1 MEKPNIKPVNANFSS
16 GPCSKRPGWTID
28 ALKNSPIGRSHRH
41 KVCKEKLNEVINNLG
56 NMDPRKNK
64 HAEDNRRDLLI
75 ALGQV
80 RTDLGFLQPDIRYK
94 WERKEIMNNIDDLM
108 ELIAKKR
115 FF

>member
-1 MEKPNIKPVNANFSS
+1 MIKIMTNF
-16 GPCSKRPGWTID
+16 
-28 ALKNSPIGRSHRH
+28 
-41 KVCKEKLNEVINNLG
+41 EKLNEAINNLG
-56 NMDPRKNK
+56 NMDTRKNK

-75 ALGQV
+75 ALGQI

-94 WERKEIMNNIDDLM
+94 WERKEVMNNIDDLM

>member
-1 MEKPNIKPVNANFSS
+1 MTKF
-16 GPCSKRPGWTID
+16 
-28 ALKNSPIGRSHRH
+28 
-41 KVCKEKLNEVINNLG
+41 EKLNEAINNLG
-56 NMDPRKNK
+56 NMDTRKNK

-75 ALGQV
+75 ALGQI

-94 WERKEIMNNIDDLM
+94 WERKEVMNNIDDLM

>member
-1 MEKPNIKPVNANFSS
+1 MTQF
-16 GPCSKRPGWTID
+16 
-28 ALKNSPIGRSHRH
+28 
-41 KVCKEKLNEVINNLG
+41 EKLNEVINNLG
-56 NMDPRKNK
+56 NMDTRKNK

-75 ALGQV
+75 ALGQI

-94 WERKEIMNNIDDLM
+94 WERKEVMNNIDDLM

>member
-1 MEKPNIKPVNANFSS
+1 MTKF
-16 GPCSKRPGWTID
+16 
-28 ALKNSPIGRSHRH
+28 
-41 KVCKEKLNEVINNLG
+41 EKLNEAINNLG
-56 NMDPRKNK
+56 NMDTRKNK

>member
-1 MEKPNIKPVNANFSS
+1 MIKIMTNF
-16 GPCSKRPGWTID
+16 K
-28 ALKNSPIGRSHRH
+28 
-41 KVCKEKLNEVINNLG
+41 KLNEAINNLAD
-56 NMDPRKNK
+56 MDTRKNK

>member
-1 MEKPNIKPVNANFSS
+1 MTKF
-16 GPCSKRPGWTID
+16 
-28 ALKNSPIGRSHRH
+28 
-41 KVCKEKLNEVINNLG
+41 EKLNEAINNLG
-56 NMDPRKNK
+56 NMDTRKNK

-75 ALGQV
+75 ALGQI

-94 WERKEIMNNIDDLM
+94 WERKELMNRIDDLQ

>member
-1 MEKPNIKPVNANFSS
+1 MIKIMTNF
-16 GPCSKRPGWTID
+16 K
-28 ALKNSPIGRSHRH
+28 
-41 KVCKEKLNEVINNLG
+41 KLNEAINNLG
-56 NMDPRKNK
+56 NMDTRKNK

-75 ALGQV
+75 ALGQI

-94 WERKEIMNNIDDLM
+94 WERKEIMNGIDDLM

>member
-1 MEKPNIKPVNANFSS
+1 MTNF
-16 GPCSKRPGWTID
+16 K
-28 ALKNSPIGRSHRH
+28 
-41 KVCKEKLNEVINNLG
+41 KLNEAINNLG
-56 NMDPRKNK
+56 NMDTRKNK

-94 WERKEIMNNIDDLM
+94 LERKEIMNNIDDLM

>member
-1 MEKPNIKPVNANFSS
+1 MTNF
-16 GPCSKRPGWTID
+16 
-28 ALKNSPIGRSHRH
+28 
-41 KVCKEKLNEVINNLG
+41 EKLNEAINNLG
-56 NMDPRKNK
+56 NMDTRKNK
-64 HAEDNRRDLLI
+64 HTEDNRRDLLI

>member
-1 MEKPNIKPVNANFSS
+1 MTKF
-16 GPCSKRPGWTID
+16 
-28 ALKNSPIGRSHRH
+28 
-41 KVCKEKLNEVINNLG
+41 EKLTDTINNLG
-56 NMDPRKNK
+56 NMDTRKNK

-75 ALGQV
+75 ALGQI

-94 WERKEIMNNIDDLM
+94 WERKELMNNIDDLM

>member
-1 MEKPNIKPVNANFSS
+1 MIKIMTNF
-16 GPCSKRPGWTID
+16 K
-28 ALKNSPIGRSHRH
+28 
-41 KVCKEKLNEVINNLG
+41 KLNEAINNLG
-56 NMDPRKNK
+56 DMDTRKNK

>member
-1 MEKPNIKPVNANFSS
+1 MTKF
-16 GPCSKRPGWTID
+16 
-28 ALKNSPIGRSHRH
+28 
-41 KVCKEKLNEVINNLG
+41 EKLNEVINNLG
-56 NMDPRKNK
+56 NMDTRKNK

-94 WERKEIMNNIDDLM
+94 WERKEIMNGIDDLM

>member
-1 MEKPNIKPVNANFSS
+1 MTKF
-16 GPCSKRPGWTID
+16 
-28 ALKNSPIGRSHRH
+28 
-41 KVCKEKLNEVINNLG
+41 EKLNEVINNLG
-56 NMDPRKNK
+56 NMDTRKNK

-75 ALGQV
+75 ALGQI

-94 WERKEIMNNIDDLM
+94 WERKEVMHNIDDLM